1 MSKPTARPLNS
12 RLVTNQFRTLR
23 TRHLFSHLEAYLLF
37 ELTACCEQEGWPTEF
52 HLPNAVLAGALGC
65 SEPGLIRAR
74 NRLAEV
80 GLLSY
85 TSGSRRTPTAYR
97 LLVATPTPSRTC
109 APITGP
115 AGCPAGGPLSLSS
128 SK

>member
-1 MSKPTARPLNS
+1 MSKPTPTPRPLNN
-12 RLVTNQFRTLR
+12 RLLTNQFRAIR

-37 ELTACCEQEGWPTEF
+37 ELAACCEQEGWPTEF
-52 HLPNAVLAGALGC
+52 YLPNAILAGALGC

-74 NRLAEV
+74 NKLADV

-97 LLVATPTPSRTC
+97 LLVATAT
-109 APITGP
+109 P
-115 AGCPAGGPLSLSS
+115 AGT
-128 SK
+128 